1 MSVKAEDLEF
11 YFVRPNFN
19 LDLFISTESEAKV
32 KKLNSNFNEG
42 EDSIQ

>member
-42 EDSIQ
+42 EDSTQ